1 MRQALII
8 GNWKMNGNLA
18 ENDRLLTTI
27 STSYDSSNGIEIV
40 VCPPSIYM
48 DQVSRQLSQSK
59 IKFGAQNV
67 SAYKSGAFTGEVST
81 TMLHDFSC
89 SYVLLGHSERRSL
102 HHESDVEIADKFS
115 AVVQAGITPVLC
127 VGETLVQRQ
136 SEETFAVI
144 AEQISKVVEQVGIKA
159 FEHAVIA
166 YEPVWAIGTGET
178 ATPEQAQIV
187 HALIRRQLAEYD
199 VTIAN
204 NIRIIYGGS
213 VNANNAH
220 SLFKQNDIDGGL
232 VGGASLNADAFIN
245 ICQAYN

>member
-1 MRQALII
+1 M
-8 GNWKMNGNLA
+8 
-18 ENDRLLTTI
+18 
-27 STSYDSSNGIEIV
+27 
-40 VCPPSIYM
+40 
-48 DQVSRQLSQSK
+48 
-59 IKFGAQNV
+59 
-67 SAYKSGAFTGEVST
+67 
-81 TMLHDFSC
+81 
-89 SYVLLGHSERRSL
+89 LLGHSERRSL
-102 HHESDVEIADKFS
+102 YHESDVEIADKFS

-127 VGETLVQRQ
+127 VGETLTQRQ
-136 SEETFAVI
+136 SEETFTVI

-178 ATPEQAQIV
+178 ATPEQAQVV
-187 HALIRRQLAEYD
+187 HALIRHQLAEYD